1 MPRELTANQKKKKK
15 SLFWSVIFSYST
27 QHNKPFL
34 DWIVM
39 CDEKWSLYDSWP
51 WPAQW
56 LDWEEVPKHFPKPY
70 LHQKM
75 SWSLFGGLL
84 PVWSTTDFWILAK
97 ALPLR
102 SLLSR
107 LMRCT
112 KSCNACSQNWSTER
126 AQFFSMIMPD
136 HALYNQWFKSWMH
149 WAPKFCLIR
158 HIHLL
163 LSNQLP
169 LLQASRQLFAGK
181 TLSQPAEGRKMLYKS
196 SRNPKAWIFMF

>member
-1 MPRELTANQKKKKK
+1 MSSSPILHNTTNHFLIGLWCVMK
-15 SLFWSVIFSYST
+15 SGVYMT
-27 QHNKPFL
+27 TG
-34 DWIVM
+34 
-39 CDEKWSLYDSWP
+39 
-51 WPAQW
+51 QW

-97 ALPLR
+97 ALSLR